1 MRRAAFLNSVHLH
14 WSEWLKAG
22 RSRCEGTRVMSGQQ
36 LLLRQRAEL
45 LEALCCGG
53 TSEPLDCVL
62 DLLLSWGTLV
72 WEDYQCVRGPAK
84 PLCSN
89 ARDLLDL
96 VYTKG
101 DEACCLLLAAFEQVL
116 PEAQKAGL
124 CFGKSYS
131 HVIQALLTDRP
142 ALVRRVRDRIDG
154 ALDALM
160 EAGSFTSKD
169 CDEVLLPVYTPS
181 QKVRRL
187 LDQVRFRG
195 EGAAN
200 VLLQYLQRA
209 EVASQPVE
217 EEKQLTAGMCVVLTR
232 VALEWELEHPHT
244 VPADGAVGVEVEGHQ
259 AFWLCENKPFISML
273 TTVPPHTDSLGIS
286 TKTKAA
292 LCRENQRLCCTSL
305 TLSRP
310 LPINTHTLHREGD
323 CLLYQKKLR
332 SSVSAQSHFLSTYGG
347 TGRFSLDDIYT
358 ECLLQLAQDNREI
371 TSLGLEDVVGMAGT
385 LNEEADT
392 VLVSGE
398 AGTGKST
405 LLQRLHL
412 LWARGALLR
421 DILLLFPFS
430 CRKLSA
436 ERRMLSLKE
445 LLFLHCCWP
454 DRSQDE
460 LFQFILDHPH
470 LVLFTFDGLDEFKQN
485 FTDEERLCSPTQQAR
500 VSTLLFNLLQ
510 GTLMKGVKK
519 VVTSRPQAVGPAL
532 KRYLRKEV
540 LVKGFSPVGIDCF
553 VRKHHNDSTVACR
566 VIESLQANTALLGLC
581 HIPVFCWIVSKCYKE
596 LLGCGEG
603 SPQTITDVYLMVL
616 QHFFQRRVPQ
626 EQRALG
632 KGWLQKHLDT
642 VMRLGQLALEGLESS
657 CYVFPER
664 ELQKYGITEQDV
676 SLGFLIHCKDLS
688 DSTDCKHYEF
698 LHITLQCFFA
708 AVHIALS
715 INSNRSVIPKLFQ
728 SPCRQPSGLTRVCL
742 GHCIEQP
749 AEAEANTAETPN
761 LQITAKFVSGLLSQ
775 RHRGLLLQSCPAAS
789 LEWKSKQVL
798 KCLSKGMQRHFK
810 SIPRPVEGEKK
821 SMHAM
826 PSFVWLI
833 TCIYEMQESGIAK
846 DAVAKLEV
854 EHLKLT
860 YCNIGPVECTAL
872 AYVLRYLP
880 NPVGLQLDY
889 NTVGDV
895 GVEQLLPCL
904 HICHSLYLRNNNIS
918 DEAIRKLVEKGAQCE
933 SFQKIALFNNRLTD
947 DCTKH
952 FAWLLKTKKNF
963 LSLRLG
969 NNDITSRGAEQ
980 LAEGLRLSKSLQF
993 LGLWG
998 NKIGDEGTEALADA
1012 LKDSTTLIWLSLVD
1026 NGVGDAGACAL
1037 AELVKRS
1044 TTLTELWLNQ
1054 NSIGREG
1061 VECII
1066 QALEV
1071 NTSVKEVWLR
1081 GNSLSPEEVEE
1092 LSQRES
1098 RLTF

>member
-1 MRRAAFLNSVHLH
+1 M
-14 WSEWLKAG
+14 LK
-22 RSRCEGTRVMSGQQ
+22 SRKRVMCAQQ
-36 LLLRQRAEL
+36 LVLRQRVEL
-45 LEALCCGG
+45 LRALCCGG

-62 DLLLSWGTLV
+62 DLLLSWGVLV
-72 WEDYQCVRGPAK
+72 WEEYQSVQMLTK

-89 ARDLLDL
+89 TRDLLDL
-96 VYTKG
+96 VFSKG
-101 DEACCLLLAAFEQVL
+101 DEACSLLLAAFNQVL

-124 CFGKSYS
+124 CFGKGSPS
-131 HVIQALLTDRP
+131 GRDAKRNQSTTCQVLLTDRP
-142 ALVRRVRDRIDG
+142 VLVRKLRDHIDSALGALV
-154 ALDALM
+154 
-160 EAGSFTSKD
+160 EAGCFTSKD
-169 CDEVLLPVYTPS
+169 CDEVLLPVYTAS

-187 LDQVRFRG
+187 LDKAVFRG

-200 VLLQYLQRA
+200 ILLRYLHQ
-209 EVASQPVE
+209 EDITSQPVT
-217 EEKQLTAGMCVVLTR
+217 EEKQLSA
-232 VALEWELEHPHT
+232 E
-244 VPADGAVGVEVEGHQ
+244 
-259 AFWLCENKPFISML
+259 
-273 TTVPPHTDSLGIS
+273 
-286 TKTKAA
+286 
-292 LCRENQRLCCTSL
+292 
-305 TLSRP
+305 
-310 LPINTHTLHREGD
+310 

-358 ECLLQLAQDNREI
+358 EGLLELPQGDRVTTA
-371 TSLGLEDVVGMAGT
+371 LGLEDVVGLVGT
-385 LNEEADT
+385 LNQEADT

-412 LWARGALLR
+412 LWAREALLT

-436 ERRMLSLKE
+436 QKSMLSLKE

-454 DRSQDE
+454 DRGQDE

-470 LVLFTFDGLDEFKQN
+470 LVLFTFDGLDEFRKS
-485 FTDEERLCSPTQQAR
+485 FTDEELLCCPTQQAP
-500 VSTLLFNLLQ
+500 VAMLLFNILQ
-510 GTLMKGVKK
+510 GTLMKGVRK
-519 VVTSRPQAVGPAL
+519 VVTSRPHAVSPTL

-540 LVKGFSPVGIDCF
+540 FLKGFSPEGIACF
-553 VRKHHNDSTVACR
+553 VRKHHNDPAVASS
-566 VIESLQANTALLGLC
+566 VVESLQANTALLGLC

-632 KGWLQKHLDT
+632 KVWLQEHLQT
-642 VMRLGQLALEGLESS
+642 VRRLGVLALEGVETS
-657 CYVFPER
+657 CYVFPESQ
-664 ELQKYGITEQDV
+664 LQNSGITEQDIK
-676 SLGFLIHCKDLS
+676 LGFLIQCKDLS
-688 DSTDCKHYEF
+688 DSTDCRHYEF

-708 AVHIALS
+708 ALHIVL
-715 INSNRSVIPKLFQ
+715 NEQGDRSVIPRLFR
-728 SPCRQPSGLTRVCL
+728 SPHRTLPGRTRMCL
-742 GHCIEQP
+742 VQCIDRS
-749 AEAEANTAETPN
+749 AESDSSTAETPN

-775 RHRGLLLQSCPAAS
+775 RHRNLLSQSCPATT
-789 LEWKSKQVL
+789 LEWRSRQVL
-798 KCLSKGMQRHFK
+798 KCLSKGMRRHFK

-833 TCIYEMQESGIAK
+833 KCIYEMQESQIAK
-846 DAVAKLEV
+846 EAVVRLEV

-872 AYVLRYLP
+872 AYVLKHLRT
-880 NPVGLQLDY
+880 PVGLQLDY
-889 NTVGDV
+889 NSVGDV

-904 HICHSLYLRNNNIS
+904 HICHSLYLRNNSIS
-918 DEAIRKLVEKGAQCE
+918 DEGIRKLVEKGVQCE
-933 SFQKIALFNNRLTD
+933 NFQKVALFNNNLTD
-947 DCTKH
+947 ECTKYL
-952 FAWLLKTKKNF
+952 ASLLKTKENF

-969 NNDITSRGAEQ
+969 NNNITSHGAET
-980 LAEGLRLSKSLQF
+980 LAEGLRYNQSLQF

-998 NKIGDEGTEALADA
+998 NKIGDKGTETLADA

-1026 NGVGDAGACAL
+1026 NGVGNSGACAL

-1054 NSIGREG
+1054 NCISRDG
-1061 VECII
+1061 VEHLI

-1071 NTSVKEVWLR
+1071 NSSVKDVWLM

-1092 LSQRES
+1092 LSHRES

>member
-1 MRRAAFLNSVHLH
+1 MKGPIRVRLQRISHSTHLYEPVSNRQPSSVDFYEQRRL
-14 WSEWLKAG
+14 SEQLKPG

-36 LLLRQRAEL
+36 LVLKQRAEL
-45 LEALCCGG
+45 LGALCCGG
-53 TSEPLDCVL
+53 TAEPLDCVL
-62 DLLLSWGTLV
+62 DLLLSWGILV
-72 WEDYQCVRGPAK
+72 WEDYQIIQGSAR

-96 VYTKG
+96 VYGKG
-101 DEACCLLLAAFEQVL
+101 EEACCLLLAAFEQVL

-124 CFGKSYS
+124 YFGKANSVGSYGKWTPTTS
-131 HVIQALLTDRP
+131 SQALLTDRP
-142 ALVRRVRDRIDG
+142 ALVRKLRDHIDG
-154 ALDALM
+154 ALDALL
-160 EAGSFTSKD
+160 EAGCFISKD

-181 QKVRRL
+181 QKVRKL
-187 LDQVRFRG
+187 LDQVSYRG
-195 EGAAN
+195 EGAAH
-200 VLLQYLQRA
+200 VLLQYLQYLD
-209 EVASQPVE
+209 VPSQLIE
-217 EEKQLTAGMCVVLTR
+217 KEKQLSG
-232 VALEWELEHPHT
+232 E
-244 VPADGAVGVEVEGHQ
+244 
-259 AFWLCENKPFISML
+259 
-273 TTVPPHTDSLGIS
+273 
-286 TKTKAA
+286 
-292 LCRENQRLCCTSL
+292 
-305 TLSRP
+305 
-310 LPINTHTLHREGD
+310 

-347 TGRFSLDDIYT
+347 TGRFSLDDIFT
-358 ECLLQLAQDNREI
+358 ECILQLAHDNREI
-371 TSLGLEDVVGMAGT
+371 TSLGLEDVVGLAGT

-405 LLQRLHL
+405 LLQRLHQ
-412 LWARGALLR
+412 LWARGVLLR

-436 ERRMLSLKE
+436 EQRMLSLKE

-454 DRSQDE
+454 DRGQDE

-485 FTDEERLCSPTQQAR
+485 FTDEERHCSPTQQAP
-500 VSTLLFNLLQ
+500 VPMLLFNLLQ

-553 VRKHHNDSTVACR
+553 VRKHYNDATTACR

-632 KGWLQKHLDT
+632 KGWLQEHLDT
-642 VMRLGQLALEGLESS
+642 VMRLGQLALESLESS
-657 CYVFPER
+657 CYVFPEG
-664 ELQKYGITEQDV
+664 ELQKCGITEQDV
-676 SLGFLIHCKDLS
+676 NLGFLIHCKDLS
-688 DSTDCKHYEF
+688 DSIDCKHYEF

-708 AVHIALS
+708 AVHVVLNN
-715 INSNRSVIPKLFQ
+715 NSNRSVIPKLFQ
-728 SPCRQPSGLTRVCL
+728 SECRQHSGLTRACL
-742 GHCIEQP
+742 GHCIDRP
-749 AEAEANTAETPN
+749 GEADPNAAETPN
-761 LQITAKFVSGLLSQ
+761 LQITAKFVSGLLSH
-775 RHRGLLLQSCPAAS
+775 RHRGLLLQSCSAAS

-833 TCIYEMQESGIAK
+833 TCIYEMQENAIAK

-872 AYVLRYLP
+872 AYVLRHLP
-880 NPVGLQLDY
+880 KPVGLQLDN

-904 HICHSLYLRNNNIS
+904 HICHSLYLRNNNVS
-918 DEAIRKLVEKGAQCE
+918 DEGIRKLVEKGVHCE
-933 SFQKIALFNNRLTD
+933 SFQKLALFNNKLTD
-947 DCTKH
+947 DCTKYI
-952 FAWLLKTKKNF
+952 ASLLKTKKNF

-969 NNDITSRGAEQ
+969 NNNITSQGAEQ
-980 LAEGLRLSKSLQF
+980 LAEGLRYNKSLQF

-998 NKIGDEGTEALADA
+998 NKIGDKGTEALADA
-1012 LKDSTTLIWLSLVD
+1012 LKDSTSLIWLSLVD
-1026 NGVGDAGACAL
+1026 NGVGSAGACAL

-1054 NSIGREG
+1054 NNIGRDG
-1061 VECII
+1061 VESII
-1066 QALEV
+1066 HALEV
-1071 NTSVKEVWLR
+1071 NSVVKEVWLR
-1081 GNSLSPEEVEE
+1081 GNNLSCEEVEE